1 MRLIVET
8 GSFTEWVIID
18 NNKVVA
24 TANTDMVNP
33 FSQSRR
39 EISRLIRLTLP
50 DIFFHKKYE
59 KVFYYG
65 SGCSTELRKKKVEAS
80 LTTQFKAHVTVESTL
95 LAAARG
101 LLQDNAGI
109 ACVLG
114 NRSGSCHYDGSNIT
128 AQVLSGG
135 YLLGDEGS
143 SIVLGRMFLADVV
156 KNMAPS
162 ELSIDFYQHFSV
174 SANNLQDFVYEMK
187 EPDMFL
193 AEVAIYLKEH
203 KEHPYMR
210 SLVGRNFKEFFNLI
224 NHFDD
229 EIKDEKMLDEYIL
242 RVTNGEPLQYVIGEA
257 YFVNSNYYV
266 TPDVLIPRQETE
278 ELAVATLKMIVKMF
292 GKEPKIKIVDI
303 GTGSGILGIY
313 LKEYFKNSHVI
324 CTDISEKALQIAEKN
339 AKAHNVEIDFRKGD
353 MIEPI
358 KEEEKVDVII
368 SNPPYIGDK
377 STVDPQTLKH
387 EPHLALFAYPKTKY
401 YEKIM
406 SLIDT
411 FVLNDKFLMAF
422 EIGEDMKDE
431 LTHIIESKYKGIMY
445 KFEKDIYGQDRYL
458 YIVKDEGITYV
469 A

>member
-1 MRLIVET
+1 MTYREKYFQLQKL
-8 GSFTEWVIID
+8 
-18 NNKVVA
+18 NNKYLNLSA
-24 TANTDMVNP
+24 
-33 FSQSRR
+33 
-39 EISRLIRLTLP
+39 I
-50 DIFFHKKYE
+50 K
-59 KVFYYG
+59 
-65 SGCSTELRKKKVEAS
+65 
-80 LTTQFKAHVTVESTL
+80 TL
-95 LAAARG
+95 L
-101 LLQDNAGI
+101 Q
-109 ACVLG
+109 
-114 NRSGSCHYDGSNIT
+114 HDG
-128 AQVLSGG
+128 
-135 YLLGDEGS
+135 
-143 SIVLGRMFLADVV
+143 
-156 KNMAPS
+156 
-162 ELSIDFYQHFSV
+162 
-174 SANNLQDFVYEMK
+174 
-187 EPDMFL
+187 
-193 AEVAIYLKEH
+193 
-203 KEHPYMR
+203 
-210 SLVGRNFKEFFNLI
+210 NFKEFFNLI

-431 LTHIIESKYKGIMY
+431 LTHIIESNYKGIMY
-445 KFEKDIYGQDRYL
+445 KFEKDIYGKDRYL

>member
-1 MRLIVET
+1 MTYREKYFQLQKL
-8 GSFTEWVIID
+8 
-18 NNKVVA
+18 NNKYLNLSA
-24 TANTDMVNP
+24 
-33 FSQSRR
+33 
-39 EISRLIRLTLP
+39 I
-50 DIFFHKKYE
+50 K
-59 KVFYYG
+59 
-65 SGCSTELRKKKVEAS
+65 
-80 LTTQFKAHVTVESTL
+80 TL
-95 LAAARG
+95 L
-101 LLQDNAGI
+101 Q
-109 ACVLG
+109 
-114 NRSGSCHYDGSNIT
+114 HDG
-128 AQVLSGG
+128 
-135 YLLGDEGS
+135 
-143 SIVLGRMFLADVV
+143 
-156 KNMAPS
+156 
-162 ELSIDFYQHFSV
+162 
-174 SANNLQDFVYEMK
+174 
-187 EPDMFL
+187 
-193 AEVAIYLKEH
+193 
-203 KEHPYMR
+203 
-210 SLVGRNFKEFFNLI
+210 NFKEFFNLI

-229 EIKDEKMLDEYIL
+229 EIKDEKTLDEYIL

-339 AKAHNVEIDFRKGD
+339 AKSHNVEIDFRKGD

-377 STVDPQTLKH
+377 GTVDPQTLKY
-387 EPHLALFAYPKTKY
+387 EPHLALFASPKTKY

-411 FVLNDKFLMAF
+411 FVLNEKFLIAL

-445 KFEKDIYGQDRYL
+445 KFEKDIYGKDRYL

>member
-1 MRLIVET
+1 MTYREKYFQLQKL
-8 GSFTEWVIID
+8 
-18 NNKVVA
+18 NNKYLNLSA
-24 TANTDMVNP
+24 
-33 FSQSRR
+33 
-39 EISRLIRLTLP
+39 I
-50 DIFFHKKYE
+50 K
-59 KVFYYG
+59 
-65 SGCSTELRKKKVEAS
+65 
-80 LTTQFKAHVTVESTL
+80 TL
-95 LAAARG
+95 L
-101 LLQDNAGI
+101 Q
-109 ACVLG
+109 
-114 NRSGSCHYDGSNIT
+114 HDG
-128 AQVLSGG
+128 
-135 YLLGDEGS
+135 
-143 SIVLGRMFLADVV
+143 
-156 KNMAPS
+156 
-162 ELSIDFYQHFSV
+162 
-174 SANNLQDFVYEMK
+174 
-187 EPDMFL
+187 
-193 AEVAIYLKEH
+193 
-203 KEHPYMR
+203 
-210 SLVGRNFKEFFNLI
+210 NFKEFFNLI

-229 EIKDEKMLDEYIL
+229 EIKDEKTLDEYIL
-242 RVTNGEPLQYVIGEA
+242 RVSNGEPLQYVIGEA

-324 CTDISEKALQIAEKN
+324 CTDISEKALEIAKKN
-339 AKAHNVEIDFRKGD
+339 AKAHNVEIDFRKGN

-377 STVDPQTLKH
+377 SSVDSQTLKH
-387 EPHLALFAYPKTKY
+387 EPHLALFASPKTKY

-411 FVLNDKFLMAF
+411 FVLNEKFLMAF

-445 KFEKDIYGQDRYL
+445 KFEKDIYGKDRYL